1 MRALVWTMKKQK
13 ILIIE
18 SRSDLDIYDER
29 YEGNTLRKIL
39 ELQGVSAK
47 SIEVVNKEMLVK
59 ALKIALRAHIK
70 YVHISAHGTDEG
82 FILTDDG
89 FISWEDFDR
98 IAWPILR
105 GKCLCFSSCSVG
117 RGAGHLFN
125 FHKSFCNAIV
135 GPTRDITWG
144 EGLVAYSAFYHR
156 AQFCRKSSSQDVR
169 IMNHI
174 VGAGTF
180 RFIESP
186 YNPSTYTIDGL
197 IKAIA

>member
-1 MRALVWTMKKQK
+1 MKKQN

-29 YEGNTLRKIL
+29 YEGNTLKTIL
-39 ELQGVSAK
+39 ELQGVRAK
-47 SIEVVNKEMLVK
+47 SIEVVNEKMFVK
-59 ALKIALRAHIK
+59 ALKIAQREHIK

-89 FISWEDFDR
+89 FITWKDFDR

-105 GKCLCFSSCSVG
+105 GKCICFSSCSVG
-117 RGAGHLFN
+117 KGVGKLFD

-135 GPTRDITWG
+135 GPIRDISWG

-156 AQFCRKSSSQDVR
+156 AQLYEKSSLQDVR
-169 IMNHI
+169 VMNHI

-180 RFIESP
+180 RLIESP
-186 YNPSTYTIDGL
+186 YISSTYTIDGF
-197 IKAIA
+197 IKHTE